1 MSPAFICSS
10 LPFMFVFSH
19 CQNLQCSGIPG
30 SSWECIHFRGGW
42 SFCPSCCPDTGEST
56 GCRPGK
62 VGSSLFICIHALKN
76 MLILIGNLT
85 SIQFG
90 EHTSLTDSSMRL
102 LNLVGFGGSCG
113 LICFWEFCQKQNP
126 L

>member
-1 MSPAFICSS
+1 
-10 LPFMFVFSH
+10 
-19 CQNLQCSGIPG
+19 
-30 SSWECIHFRGGW
+30 
-42 SFCPSCCPDTGEST
+42 
-56 GCRPGK
+56 
-62 VGSSLFICIHALKN
+62 

-102 LNLVGFGGSCG
+102 LNLMGFGGSCG
-113 LICFWEFCQKQNP
+113 VICFWEFCQKQNP